1 MSKLIDQAVSHFS
14 SQAVRTLEVPEW
26 GVTVYAK
33 RLTLEDKAKW
43 LARSKDD
50 SSDYLIYS
58 VIFGALDE
66 RGEQLFDV
74 GDKVKLRS
82 AVDPEILSR
91 IANFVLKIESAS
103 EVDREKNS

>member
-14 SQAVRTLEVPEW
+14 SQAVRSLEVPEW

-33 RLTLEDKAKW
+33 NLTLEDKAKF
-43 LARSKDD
+43 LARSKDE

-66 RGEQLFDV
+66 KGEQLFDL

-82 AVDPEILSR
+82 AVDPDVLSTV
-91 IANFVLKIESAS
+91 ANFVLKINSTS
-103 EVDREKNS
+103 EEDREKNS